1 MRNPRQRPSSLKRNS
16 QKQSNFSSFQ
26 PSTLYSTCQR
36 NAQLT
41 QFIRLILINNCKR
54 LILMYFNF
62 VVIFHHFVNFI
73 HLNQSIFFGHS
84 YIIDLKVF
92 IDQATAPDSEMSSL
106 TWILQQY
113 AMVTVTEYIFTLNIV
128 VNLKHFY
135 Q

>member
-1 MRNPRQRPSSLKRNS
+1 
-16 QKQSNFSSFQ
+16 
-26 PSTLYSTCQR
+26 
-36 NAQLT
+36 
-41 QFIRLILINNCKR
+41 
-54 LILMYFNF
+54 MYFNF
-62 VVIFHHFVNFI
+62 VVICHHFVNFI

-92 IDQATAPDSEMSSL
+92 IDQATAPDFEMSSL

-113 AMVTVTEYIFTLNIV
+113 AMVTVTEYIFTLIIV